1 MIKYSVYFK
10 SLVPR
15 SVVLNYECAVELS
28 QACKT
33 MEGSTMNYIDLIRNV
48 EEFANAA
55 EVTHA
60 I

>member
-1 MIKYSVYFK
+1 MIKYSVYFN
-10 SLVPR
+10 SLVAI

-28 QACKT
+28 QTCKK
-33 MEGSTMNYIDLIRNV
+33 MESSTMNYIDPIRNV